1 MRVVEDWSSLAIAC
15 VSQGSHDH
23 PTPHKMR
30 WAESPTGPLQWRNQD
45 TWRGRSTDQ
54 PAGERP
60 CWEHISAL
68 VVQYPLVITC
78 PNKLSLDVKCF
89 SLDLLEV
96 TNHSHDQR
104 FRKPRINSLTFWHPQ
119 KLPQKTPIS
128 AKMSVETTFMYI
140 YIYTIS
146 QNHGNASWMFN
157 QMDKSQSSATV
168 LSKNLPPLFFDFTTL
183 NPKMSKNVPITL
195 QGAVT
200 IQSIANRLWFARP
213 TILPLLVSRRFH
225 PRERPRPFP
234 RFFLI
239 QRLRRSKCGL
249 KRKKKTVKCY

>member
-1 MRVVEDWSSLAIAC
+1 MLGTYLSTCGSISTCHHLSQQAQFRCQMFQLGSLGSYKPLTWPKIQEAQDQFLDFLTPKKIAPKNANFC
-15 VSQGSHDH
+15 QNV
-23 PTPHKMR
+23 
-30 WAESPTGPLQWRNQD
+30 
-45 TWRGRSTDQ
+45 
-54 PAGERP
+54 
-60 CWEHISAL
+60 CW
-68 VVQYPLVITC
+68 
-78 PNKLSLDVKCF
+78 N
-89 SLDLLEV
+89 
-96 TNHSHDQR
+96 
-104 FRKPRINSLTFWHPQ
+104 
-119 KLPQKTPIS
+119 
-128 AKMSVETTFMYI
+128 YI
-140 YIYTIS
+140 YIYIY
-146 QNHGNASWMFN
+146 QNNGNASCMFN

-213 TILPLLVSRRFH
+213 TILPLLLSRRFH

-249 KRKKKTVKCY
+249 KRKNTKKKTVKCY

>member
-1 MRVVEDWSSLAIAC
+1 MSN
-15 VSQGSHDH
+15 VSAWISWKLQTTHMTKDSGSPGSIPWLSD
-23 PTPHKMR
+23 THK
-30 WAESPTGPLQWRNQD
+30 N
-45 TWRGRSTDQ
+45 
-54 PAGERP
+54 
-60 CWEHISAL
+60 
-68 VVQYPLVITC
+68 C
-78 PNKLSLDVKCF
+78 PKKHQFLPKCLLKLHLC
-89 SLDLLEV
+89 
-96 TNHSHDQR
+96 
-104 FRKPRINSLTFWHPQ
+104 
-119 KLPQKTPIS
+119 
-128 AKMSVETTFMYI
+128 I